1 MDITS
6 AGIFFVGTILYGMG
20 VIILAIVLIIIN
32 NIFSKFWKPIEF
44 LKFIDYPPKEK
55 HTEFVDNNQK

>member
-20 VIILAIVLIIIN
+20 VIILATVLIAIN
-32 NIFSKFWKPIEF
+32 NLFSKYWKPVQI
-44 LKFIDYPPKEK
+44 LKFADYPPKESQV
-55 HTEFVDNNQK
+55 FVDTNQK

>member
-20 VIILAIVLIIIN
+20 IIILVTVLIIIN
-32 NIFSKFWKPIEF
+32 NLFSKYWKPINL
-44 LKFIDYPPKEK
+44 LKFTDFPPKE
-55 HTEFVDNNQK
+55 TNTQFVDTNQK